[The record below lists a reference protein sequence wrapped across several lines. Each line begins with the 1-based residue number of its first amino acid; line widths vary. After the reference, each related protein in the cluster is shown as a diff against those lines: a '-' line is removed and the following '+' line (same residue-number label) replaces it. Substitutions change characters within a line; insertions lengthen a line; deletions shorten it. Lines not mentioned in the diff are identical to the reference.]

1 MRPSRFAI
9 GRGLSF
15 TVSMHIRILIGF
27 VLSLLPSW
35 AASVAERPLARH
47 VVVVVFD
54 GLRPDFVSPETT
66 PYLAKLAGTGV
77 FFAHHHPVYLSSTE
91 VNGTAL
97 ATGAYPAH
105 SGIIANNE
113 FRPRLDPQNAIETQ
127 APRIVR
133 RGDEL
138 SGGHYLARPTVAEI
152 LHAQGLATAIA
163 GTKPVVLLHDR
174 ALPSATPEVSAL
186 VYQGEARPEAVTT
199 ALKAKQVSFPSAA
212 ERDDKTARDDW
223 TTQAL
228 LGTLWREGV
237 PPYSLLWLA
246 EPDSSQHASG
256 LGSAQSLAA
265 LKKSDEKLGLLV
277 AELTRRGE
285 LATTDIFIVSDHG
298 FSTIAGKVDLAVE
311 LSVAGFSAQR
321 VALGGLKQSEVLVVG
336 NGGSSLIYVGGHDE
350 ATIERVVT
358 FLQQQSWTGVI
369 LSRSPLAG
377 AFPLTAA
384 NIDAPEAP
392 DLVVSFKWQDGKN
405 AAGVPG
411 LQISDLAAT
420 SPKLANHAS
429 LSPFDMHNTLVAVGP
444 DIRVGVISTLPSGNL
459 DVAPTILWLL
469 GLKEAAQKM
478 DGRVLSE
485 ALTQPAPPL
494 QSYELKRLNAQQMI
508 NGGHWTQYLQISEV
522 NGVRYLDA
530 GNGEFSPAPR

>member
-1 MRPSRFAI
+1 MNTQRRQ
-9 GRGLSF
+9 LQ
-15 TVSMHIRILIGF
+15 ILF
-27 VLSLLPSW
+27 QLTL
-35 AASVAERPLARH
+35 AALLARSLQAAAPPRPH
-47 VVVVVFD
+47 SAVVVVID

-66 PYLAKLAGTGV
+66 PQLAKLAAAGV

-97 ATGAYPAH
+97 ATGSYPAH

-113 FRPRLDPQNAIETQ
+113 FRPRLDPQNAIATQ
-127 APRIVR
+127 APDMVR

-163 GTKPVVLLHDR
+163 GSKPVALLHDR
-174 ALPSATPEVSAL
+174 ALPSATPGVSAL
-186 VYQGEARPEAVTT
+186 VSQGEARPEAVTT
-199 ALKAKQVSFPSAA
+199 ALKATQGALPSAT

-285 LATTDIFIVSDHG
+285 LATTNIFIVSDHG

-311 LSVAGFSAQR
+311 LSVAGFSAKR

-336 NGGSSLIYVGGHDE
+336 NGGSSLIYVGGHDA

-369 LSRSPLAG
+369 FSRSPLAG
-377 AFPLTAA
+377 AFPLAAA

-444 DIRVGVISTLPSGNL
+444 DIRAGVISTLPSGNL

-494 QSYELKRLNAQQMI
+494 TSYELKRLNAQQEI
-508 NGGHWTQYLQISEV
+508 NGGRWTQYLQISEV